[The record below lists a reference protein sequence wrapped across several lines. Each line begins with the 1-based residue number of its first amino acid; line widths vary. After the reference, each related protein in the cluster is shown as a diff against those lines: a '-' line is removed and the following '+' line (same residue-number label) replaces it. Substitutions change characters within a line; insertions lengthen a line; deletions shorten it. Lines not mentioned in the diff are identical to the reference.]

1 MTTTTEVDE
10 ATPAAVSSAVP
21 LSPPSSEKKDE
32 KLSADQRKELEMLQE
47 LIRRKL
53 NRASS

>member
-1 MTTTTEVDE
+1 MTTTTEANE
-10 ATPAAVSSAVP
+10 APHATASSAVP

-32 KLSADQRKELEMLQE
+32 QLSADQRKELEILLE

-53 NRASS
+53 NHASS

>member
-1 MTTTTEVDE
+1 MMAANEADEVHHS
-10 ATPAAVSSAVP
+10 TVSSAVP

-32 KLSADQRKELEMLQE
+32 QLSDDQRKELEMLQE